1 MRKRLLTCVCGV
13 GVSALALVASA
24 QSFKVIRNFSY
35 PAFAF
40 GRLVVVSN
48 TVYGINGNG
57 GGSEY
62 GSIFRVKVDGTGYTI
77 LKNFSQT
84 YLNAD
89 GNYTNTGGSTLLA
102 GLVLGGN
109 TLYGTAS
116 QGGAFGKGTVFS
128 LKTDG
133 TDFKVLKHFAGIDGK
148 APYAELLLSGNVL
161 YGTTAAGGISNK
173 GTVFRLNTDGS
184 DFALLKSFMIT
195 DGLLP
200 LGSLTLGGDT
210 LYGTTLQ
217 GGAWNY
223 GTVFSINANGTGFIT
238 LKEFAGMDGA
248 RPRYNLILSGHTLF
262 GTTEGDGDLSNS
274 LIYKLNTDGTDFQI
288 VKAFS
293 TPDPISGT
301 NDDGFYVRSGLAC
314 LGGALFGT
322 TSSGGNF
329 GAGVIFAL
337 RMDNSAYTVLRCF
350 SLVNNNGW
358 NSDGASPFPSLTR
371 CGDTLFGTTQD
382 GGSVGEGTL
391 FSLNI
396 APQIQLTNG
405 SPSLGSP
412 FGFGVM
418 GYSNQTVVIEA
429 CTNSAAPDWISLQT
443 NVIGTAPDSFID
455 FTWTNF
461 SCRFYRLRVD

>member
-1 MRKRLLTCVCGV
+1 VRIFCGFA
-13 GVSALALVASA
+13 VSALTVVASA

-35 PAFAF
+35 PAFPS
-40 GRLVVVSN
+40 GRLLVVSN
-48 TVYGINGNG
+48 IIYGINGNS

-62 GSIFRVKVDGTGYTI
+62 GSIFRVKTDGTGYTI

-89 GNYTNTGGSTLLA
+89 GNYTNSGGSTLLA
-102 GLVLGGN
+102 GLILDGN

-133 TDFKVLKHFAGIDGK
+133 TDFTVLKQFAGIDGK

-173 GTVFRLNTDGS
+173 GTIFRLNTDGS
-184 DFALLKSFMIT
+184 DFALLKSFTVT

-200 LGSLTLGGDT
+200 LGSLTLSGDT

-223 GTVFSINANGTGFIT
+223 GTVFSINTNGTGFVT
-238 LKEFAGMDGA
+238 LKDFLGTDGS
-248 RPRYNLILSGHTLF
+248 RPRYNLVLFRDTLF

-274 LIYKLNTDGTDFQI
+274 LIFKLNTDGTDFQI
-288 VKAFS
+288 VKSFS
-293 TPDPISGT
+293 VPDPISGT
-301 NDDGFYVRSGLAC
+301 NDDGFYVRSGLVR
-314 LGGALFGT
+314 LGEVLFGT
-322 TSSGGNF
+322 TSWGGNS
-329 GAGVIFAL
+329 GSGVIFAL

-358 NSDGASPFPSLTR
+358 NADGATPFPSLTR
-371 CGDTLFGTTQD
+371 SGDTLFGTTQD
-382 GGSVGEGTL
+382 GGSGGQGTL

-396 APQIQLTNG
+396 APQIQVTNDSPGFGTNG
-405 SPSLGSP
+405 
-412 FGFGVM
+412 FGFAIA
-418 GYSNQTVVIEA
+418 GYSNQIVVIEA
-429 CTNSAAPDWISLQT
+429 CTNLATPSWLPLET
-443 NVIGTAPDSFID
+443 NVIGVNDNLFVDSASADIPR
-455 FTWTNF
+455 
-461 SCRFYRLRVD
+461 RFYRLRMQ